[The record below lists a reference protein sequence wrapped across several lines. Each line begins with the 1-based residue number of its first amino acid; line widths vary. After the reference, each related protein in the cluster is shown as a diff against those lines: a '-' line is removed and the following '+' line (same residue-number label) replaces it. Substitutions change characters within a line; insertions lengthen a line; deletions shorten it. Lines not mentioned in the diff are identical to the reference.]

1 MEDRVINNKFNI
13 EAILRYAYPRELKHF
28 KDEESLEIL
37 LNNIVEANRGNRPN
51 CPRGTTYY
59 YVRYINLN
67 NSTLPSQ
74 IKSAFLDGMFL
85 WRDEDSEK
93 LKETLHLM
101 KVFDLNELSKKLF
114 EEIKNNNLNAIKVL
128 ITKGANVNQ
137 TNDDGIT
144 PLSAALYSDIYKKPN
159 FEIVKLLVE
168 NGADVNAKD
177 DKRENVS
184 QMTPLSKSIYEDNLE
199 IAKYL
204 IDNGADVTAKDS
216 DGLTPLHW
224 ICNKRKDYKNNDKNI
239 EIYEFAKM
247 LIEKGA
253 DVNAEKEFSKETPL
267 FLAIRKSE
275 IDYMNI
281 MKLLIE
287 NGANVN
293 HKNENETTPLMAAA
307 ESLNISAIKLLFENG
322 ADINAKDRFGSTA
335 LNYANGV
342 IVLDT
347 TNKNKD
353 KQIMDFL
360 IEKGAKRGTTTITEK
375 LKYDKALE
383 CEDYLDKLE
392 TQNKPKI
399 KEKSKSKTKSKS
411 NDFGI
416 GM

>member
-28 KDEESLEIL
+28 EYEESLEKL

-51 CPRGTTYY
+51 CPRDTTYY

-159 FEIVKLLVE
+159 FKIVKLLVE
-168 NGADVNAKD
+168 NGVDVNAKD

-224 ICNKRKDYKNNDKNI
+224 ICTATRDKAI
-239 EIYEFAKM
+239 ENYELAKM

-267 FLAIRKSE
+267 LWVLQQNDF
-275 IDYMNI
+275 DYMHDI
-281 MKLLIE
+281 TKLLIE

-293 HKNENETTPLMAAA
+293 HKNENETTPLMEAA
-307 ESLNISAIKLLFENG
+307 ESLNISAVKLLLENS

-383 CEDYLDKLE
+383 CEDYLNKLE

-416 GM
+416 SM

>member
-28 KDEESLEIL
+28 EDEESLEIL

-114 EEIKNNNLNAIKVL
+114 EEIKNDNLNAIKVL

-144 PLSAALYSDIYKKPN
+144 PLSAALYGDIYKKPN

-168 NGADVNAKD
+168 NGV
-177 DKRENVS
+177 
-184 QMTPLSKSIYEDNLE
+184 
-199 IAKYL
+199 
-204 IDNGADVTAKDS
+204 
-216 DGLTPLHW
+216 
-224 ICNKRKDYKNNDKNI
+224 
-239 EIYEFAKM
+239 
-247 LIEKGA
+247 

-307 ESLNISAIKLLFENG
+307 ESLNISAVKLLLENS

-392 TQNKPKI
+392 TQKKPKI

>member
-28 KDEESLEIL
+28 EYEESLEIL

-51 CPRGTTYY
+51 CPRDTTYY

-85 WRDEDSEK
+85 WCDEDSEK
-93 LKETLHLM
+93 LKETLHLI

-114 EEIKNNNLNAIKVL
+114 EEIKNDNLNAIKVL

-144 PLSAALYSDIYKKPN
+144 PLSAALYGDIYKKPN

-204 IDNGADVTAKDS
+204 IDNGADITAQDS
-216 DGLTPLHW
+216 GGLTPLHW
-224 ICNKRKDYKNNDKNI
+224 ICNKRIYYKNNDRNI

-293 HKNENETTPLMAAA
+293 HKNENETTPLMATA
-307 ESLNISAIKLLFENG
+307 ESLNISAVKLLLENG

-360 IEKGAKRGTTTITEK
+360 IEKGANSADSNNEESQTIRKRK
-375 LKYDKALE
+375 K
-383 CEDYLDKLE
+383 
-392 TQNKPKI
+392 
-399 KEKSKSKTKSKS
+399 
-411 NDFGI
+411 
-416 GM
+416 